1 MKKTWTIDRKK
12 RRMIGAAYAHAIE
25 GTHRLCM
32 RIGTSIALLFA
43 LALVAPVIA
52 IADDAPLGPGDVLKI
67 TVLENPDLTAE
78 SKVDESGNISFPLIG
93 VVPIGGL
100 SPRSAEQKISDLL
113 INGGFLHK
121 ADVHIAV
128 TLLQSQQVSVL
139 GQVNKPGRY
148 PIDGRHHVTDVLA
161 EAGGV
166 TPEGGDSV
174 TVIRNR
180 DGKSIKEVL
189 DLSDIMRTADMKKNY
204 ELAAGDVV
212 YVERAPK
219 FYIYGE
225 VQHPGGYRLERNM
238 TVLQA
243 LSTGGGLSPRGTERG
258 IRIKRRDAHG
268 DMKMFEAKAD
278 EPLLPDDIVYVK
290 ESWF

>member
-1 MKKTWTIDRKK
+1 MISCISISSSPFDSDSKRKSGGILPSCV
-12 RRMIGAAYAHAIE
+12 RFIASMLLLAAIS
-25 GTHRLCM
+25 GL
-32 RIGTSIALLFA
+32 A
-43 LALVAPVIA
+43 LAS
-52 IADDAPLGPGDVLKI
+52 DAPLGPGDILKI
-67 TVLENPDLTAE
+67 SVLGNPDLSVEA
-78 SKVDESGNISFPLIG
+78 KVDDSGNITYPLIG
-93 VVPIGGL
+93 VVAVGGL
-100 SPRSAEQKISDLL
+100 SPVDAEKKISDKLTE
-113 INGGFLHK
+113 GGFLRK

-128 TLLQSQQVSVL
+128 SLLQSQQVSVL

-148 PIDGRHHVTDVLA
+148 PIDGKHNVTDVLA

-174 TVIRNR
+174 TVIRMH
-180 DGKSIKEVL
+180 DGKSFKTTI
-189 DLSDIMRTADMKKNY
+189 DLANMMGSADMKRNF
-204 ELAAGDVV
+204 ELAGGDVI

-219 FYIYGE
+219 FYIYGQ

-258 IRIKRRDAHG
+258 MRIKRRDSHG
-268 DMKMFEAKAD
+268 NLQSYDAGID
-278 EPLLPDDIVYVK
+278 DILQPDDIVYIN